1 MFQKFQTMDLGKIKP
16 CGWVKDF
23 LLTQADGLTGKLSH
37 TGYPYS
43 IDFWQD
49 KKRGEETPPW
59 EVFEQNAYWID
70 GSYCCGVLTERDDLV
85 VRADENFKYSL
96 SHIAS
101 DGFIGPDTLRETDGW
116 HRWPQVVYFRALIA
130 KFEYTHDENII
141 SALSDF
147 YLKGD
152 YDYSTM
158 REFLHIEIML
168 WVYDK
173 TGDERLLVLAEKTYL
188 DYQRNCK
195 DDNSEAVM
203 LSDKK
208 PYVHG
213 VTYDETCKIGAI
225 LYMATGKDR
234 YLRASV
240 NAFEKL
246 DKMFLLAD
254 GGHCSNEFMIGNDS
268 LQSHETCTISDY
280 TWALYYLLMATGET
294 KYADK
299 IERCIF
305 NAGIGALKE
314 DFSAVQYFSCPN
326 QVLATQSSNHNAF
339 FCGEQWMGYNSKHN
353 TDCCVGNA
361 NRFMPNFVRRLW
373 MQKGNEIFTTL
384 YSPNTVE
391 FTVDGIAVVIEEKTK
406 YPFEDTVTFR
416 IGTEKHVSFVLLLR
430 IPAWSRGATVTVN
443 GREEIIDQSGIFYK
457 FKRVF
462 ADGDEVVLHLNPQVK
477 AEMSSD
483 GGVSFMRGPLVFAL
497 GLPYKEEKVKA
508 EGGDGTL
515 CNYNLTTAAPWNY
528 GIDVKESIKDIRCER
543 KEISGN
549 PWTLAGAPV
558 QLKVA
563 AHEIKKWQ
571 IVHAK
576 NVTQIYNLYDKL
588 SREKEGD
595 FTLTPPLPQE
605 ITEDEIGKPET
616 ITLVPVG
623 AAKLRVTVFPKIVE
637 GIER

>member
-1 MFQKFQTMDLGKIKP
+1 
-16 CGWVKDF
+16 
-23 LLTQADGLTGKLSH
+23 
-37 TGYPYS
+37 
-43 IDFWQD
+43 
-49 KKRGEETPPW
+49 
-59 EVFEQNAYWID
+59 
-70 GSYCCGVLTERDDLV
+70 
-85 VRADENFKYSL
+85 
-96 SHIAS
+96 
-101 DGFIGPDTLRETDGW
+101 
-116 HRWPQVVYFRALIA
+116 
-130 KFEYTHDENII
+130 
-141 SALSDF
+141 
-147 YLKGD
+147 
-152 YDYSTM
+152 
-158 REFLHIEIML
+158 
-168 WVYDK
+168 
-173 TGDERLLVLAEKTYL
+173 
-188 DYQRNCK
+188 
-195 DDNSEAVM
+195 
-203 LSDKK
+203 
-208 PYVHG
+208 
-213 VTYDETCKIGAI
+213 
-225 LYMATGKDR
+225 
-234 YLRASV
+234 
-240 NAFEKL
+240 
-246 DKMFLLAD
+246 
-254 GGHCSNEFMIGNDS
+254 
-268 LQSHETCTISDY
+268 
-280 TWALYYLLMATGET
+280 
-294 KYADK
+294 
-299 IERCIF
+299 
-305 NAGIGALKE
+305 
-314 DFSAVQYFSCPN
+314 
-326 QVLATQSSNHNAF
+326 
-339 FCGEQWMGYNSKHN
+339 
-353 TDCCVGNA
+353 
-361 NRFMPNFVRRLW
+361 

-416 IGTEKHVSFVLLLR
+416 IGTEKPVSFVLLLR